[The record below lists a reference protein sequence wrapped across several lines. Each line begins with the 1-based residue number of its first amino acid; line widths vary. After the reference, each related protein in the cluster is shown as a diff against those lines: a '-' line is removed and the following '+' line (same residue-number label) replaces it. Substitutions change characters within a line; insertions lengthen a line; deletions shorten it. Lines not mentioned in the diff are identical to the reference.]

1 MLCSTRWLIWRRGR
15 AWPATYNGP
24 LSCVLIP
31 GMNVVNIAAYRFV
44 ALDDLPALR
53 ERVRERA
60 EALALKGTVL
70 LAPEGINLF
79 LAGTRAATGA
89 FLAWL
94 HQDAR
99 FAGMEAKQ
107 SLSGAVPFGRLRVRL
122 KREIITLRMPAL
134 QPARQ
139 RAPGVDAPTL
149 PPLAV
154 TLSLPPVADA
164 GLPKPS
170 ERTQK
175 PGTFAGY
182 LRLGQIPGG
191 IYTVSVSDSAWVDV
205 IQDGNY
211 LKPTEFSGVTG
222 CNGIRKT
229 MKFSLAAGS
238 TTVQISGVAAN
249 AIKLA
254 VVPSSD

>member
-1 MLCSTRWLIWRRGR
+1 MRKRLALAILMLGLAPAYAAEPAGCEHFK
-15 AWPATYNGP
+15 WPVT
-24 LSCVLIP
+24 
-31 GMNVVNIAAYRFV
+31 
-44 ALDDLPALR
+44 
-53 ERVRERA
+53 RERA
-60 EALALKGTVL
+60 LLTTPDLPTLK
-70 LAPEGINLF
+70 
-79 LAGTRAATGA
+79 
-89 FLAWL
+89 
-94 HQDAR
+94 
-99 FAGMEAKQ
+99 
-107 SLSGAVPFGRLRVRL
+107 S
-122 KREIITLRMPAL
+122 
-134 QPARQ
+134 
-139 RAPGVDAPTL
+139 GVDAPTL
-149 PPLAV
+149 PPLAA
-154 TLSLPPVADA
+154 TLSLHPVAEA

-222 CNGIRKT
+222 CNGIRRT